1 MQKTW
6 FAVPLLLALAACDS
20 MSDPAFCPTVVPVS
34 VRVTVQDSVS
44 GANITPGSSLI
55 LRNAASY
62 DSVVAPIQIGPST
75 MGVGEGRTGTF
86 TLTVRRP
93 AYQVWTGANVKVE
106 EGPCGAETV
115 DVTARLQPAA

>member
-1 MQKTW
+1 M
-6 FAVPLLLALAACDS
+6 
-20 MSDPAFCPTVVPVS
+20 
-34 VRVTVQDSVS
+34 QDSVS
-44 GANITPGSSLI
+44 GANVTPGSSLI

-75 MGVGEGRTGTF
+75 LSVGGNRSGTF

-93 AYQVWTGANVKVE
+93 AYQVWTTSDVKVE
-106 EGPCGAETV
+106 EGRCGAETV